1 MPGGRLEL
9 PRHRWHRLLGPA
21 RLPFRHPG
29 PTAATDLP
37 RGARKP
43 RPRQETIHNPKSCA
57 STSSATVAR
66 LLRFN
71 LRGRAPARHRRLGQC
86 RVPAPPCRI
95 FALPRQRRAT
105 QLSRMMVT
113 AVNWARL
120 KVDGPYRLRRGPEG
134 RRTVPTAPRGV
145 VRGEGGRERRGASP
159 REREVGARAVAGGR
173 GDRVAAEPLDRRA
186 ASRERRDDSRKL
198 GGALCRV
205 PTVPPPRPLTGP
217 AADHAVPAVRQA
229 FPGGVGRG
237 LSRTEVTRGCAA
249 IAPVCGWLSTLRLT
263 TDN

>member
-1 MPGGRLEL
+1 MFASPPARWIPGGLAHKGCYAATMPVAGGRSRNSGHGVTRVDYKTTGL
-9 PRHRWHRLLGPA
+9 PVRARILSPA
-21 RLPFRHPG
+21 RLPVP
-29 PTAATDLP
+29 P
-37 RGARKP
+37 RSRDC
-43 RPRQETIHNPKSCA
+43 CA
-57 STSSATVAR
+57 STYAVGRWRDSGVCAATVPLNR
-66 LLRFN
+66 
-71 LRGRAPARHRRLGQC
+71 RAVPPRPSSGLDAPFAVSRSRPSVPHFR
-86 RVPAPPCRI
+86 PAPP
-95 FALPRQRRAT
+95 
-105 QLSRMMVT
+105 
-113 AVNWARL
+113 
-120 KVDGPYRLRRGPEG
+120 
-134 RRTVPTAPRGV
+134 APRGV